1 MVLGAEA
8 QEVVVLSRGRRQ
20 KKTSCL
26 LTMGQAL
33 IQPSRSP
40 TCSPVPDAPRDTFSA
55 CVHRQESQGATPAD
69 TGHSEEG
76 KTATRRVRLHRI
88 PKKKQPSE
96 TPLTQASLLKA
107 QRGAWPAPGPLGQER
122 P

>member
-26 LTMGQAL
+26 PTTGQAL
-33 IQPSRSP
+33 TQPSLSP
-40 TCSPVPDAPRDTFSA
+40 TCSPVPDACAWAGESG
-55 CVHRQESQGATPAD
+55 SQGATPAD
-69 TGHSEEG
+69 AGHSEEG
-76 KTATRRVRLHRI
+76 KTATRGVSLHRI
-88 PKKKQPSE
+88 PRKKRPSE
-96 TPLTQASLLKA
+96 TRLTQASLSKA
-107 QRGAWPAPGPLGQER
+107 ERGGLPCTWLPGAPQGQVR